1 MKLGVARLYLGAGHV
16 LFMGTRILE
25 VIDEH

>member
-1 MKLGVARLYLGAGHV
+1 MKLSVARLYLGAGHA
-16 LFMGTRILE
+16 LFMGARILE